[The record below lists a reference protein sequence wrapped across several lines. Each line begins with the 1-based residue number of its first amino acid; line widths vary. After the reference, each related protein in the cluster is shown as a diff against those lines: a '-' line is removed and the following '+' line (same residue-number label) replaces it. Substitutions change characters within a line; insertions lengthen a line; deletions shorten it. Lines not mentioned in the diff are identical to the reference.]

1 MAMSAPPRRPVE
13 EIVSEREDFPPLGA
27 AVGPADLSRLTLVM
41 VGHAHIDL
49 GYRWDLKETIHRI
62 APATFRGVLAVMEQT
77 HGFTFCQSQMFLYRA
92 MEQEYPELFGRIRR
106 QVDAGAWEVIGGAW
120 CEYDA
125 LLPAGEAVIRQ
136 HLQGARYALDHLGVA
151 DQTVAFFPDSFIGHA
166 ATLPQILAGCGYRYY
181 LFTRGVPR
189 WPGRI
194 WRAFRWVG
202 PDGSELVAY
211 RPFGSYGN
219 PPLTPAYLETLKPF
233 ADTATTAEELALYG
247 AGDHGG
253 GPREDDLAAIRALRA
268 LPTAP
273 DWRFGT
279 VHDFFAQTFPWEQRQ
294 TLPEYR
300 GTRDCFATGALTS
313 QAQIKRRN
321 RRLEHRLVSAE
332 ALAAM
337 GAVLQRKPAY
347 PRLDF
352 IELWQQ
358 FLTLQFHDILPGT
371 SVAAVYH
378 QAHEWYDRIEA
389 DLSLLEQRSLAQLQ
403 ARLDTRGDGYPLVV
417 YNPAAFAVAGRV
429 EARYPEWLGGLAKH
443 GSLALRGPDGAPLPA
458 CFTREGVGFQVRLPA
473 FGYGLYRVTAAV
485 EAQPAPLPQYHATF
499 DGRVMQNEH
508 YRLTFAPDSGDLV
521 DLEDLVNGRQLLAG
535 PSNRLVLHEEEE
547 QATSW
552 VQAFTGHI
560 EPLTLVEPP
569 HLSEN
574 GPFHGVI
581 RTTSRTRWSVFT
593 REVILTEAGLGFR
606 LAIDWHETDAFL
618 KLTFSPRLHAPTVTV
633 ALSHGSTP
641 VTAPER
647 EFCLHE
653 WVDLSDACGGQTLV
667 TDAVYGADWVDGVL
681 GLSVIRTVRDMDPEM
696 AHGTHEV
703 RYALHPH
710 GGPLVASVATAAAH
724 TLLRPLQ
731 WTWTSAHHG
740 GLMRWGAID
749 SSRPLTPAGSFF
761 AVGAANVELCAIKM
775 PEDQFTPDAFVI
787 RLREVDGQSVCCPLD
802 LPLPCSALHRADHLE
817 RPQERL
823 AGQEGRRVAV
833 TLRPYELV
841 TLIASL

>member
-1 MAMSAPPRRPVE
+1 MSAPARRPVE
-13 EIVSEREDFPPLGA
+13 EVVSEREDFPPPGA
-27 AVGPADLSRLTLVM
+27 DVGPADLSGLTLVM
-41 VGHAHIDL
+41 AGHAHIDL
-49 GYRWDLKETIHRI
+49 GYRWDLKETVHRI

-77 HGFTFCQSQMFLYRA
+77 PGFTFCQSQMFLYRA
-92 MEQEYPELFGRIRR
+92 MEQEYPEIFARIRR
-106 QVDAGAWEVIGGAW
+106 QVEAGAWEVIGGAW

-125 LLPAGEAVIRQ
+125 LLPGGEAVIRQ
-136 HLQGARYALDHLGVA
+136 HLQGTRYALDHLGVA

-189 WPGRI
+189 WPGPIR
-194 WRAFRWVG
+194 RAFRWVG
-202 PDGSELVAY
+202 PDGSELIAY

-219 PPLTPAYLETLKPF
+219 PPLTPAYLESLKPF
-233 ADTATTAEELALYG
+233 ADTATTTEELALYG

-253 GPREDDLAAIRALRA
+253 GPREDDLAALEALR
-268 LPTAP
+268 LVPKAP
-273 DWRFGT
+273 NWRFGT
-279 VHDFFAQTFPWEQRQ
+279 VQGFFAQTFPWDQRQ
-294 TLPEYR
+294 ALAEYH

-337 GAVLQRKPAY
+337 GAILQRKPAY

-371 SVAAVYH
+371 SVAAVYR
-378 QAHEWYDRIEA
+378 QAHGWYDRLEA
-389 DLSLLEQRSLAQLQ
+389 DLNVLERGALAQLQ
-403 ARLDTRGDGYPLVV
+403 ARLDTRGDGWPLLV
-417 YNPAAFAVAGRV
+417 YNPGAFAATGRV
-429 EARYPEWLGGLAKH
+429 EARYPDWFGGSLSH
-443 GSLALRGPDGAPLPA
+443 GSLALHGPDGAPLPA
-458 CFTREGVGFQVRLPA
+458 CFTPEGVTFQTQLPA
-473 FGYGLYRVTAAV
+473 FGYGLYRVTAV
-485 EAQPAPLPQYHATF
+485 TQAQTAPVPRPHATF
-499 DGRVMQNEH
+499 DGRLLQDRH
-508 YRLTFAPDSGDLV
+508 YRLTFAPENGDLV
-521 DLEDLVNGRQLLAG
+521 GLEDLASGRQLLAG

-552 VQAFTGHI
+552 VQAFTGQI
-560 EPLTLVEPP
+560 LPLTLVDPP
-569 HLSEN
+569 HLSAS
-574 GPFHGVI
+574 GPFGCVV

-593 REVILTEAGLGFR
+593 REVILTETGVEFR
-606 LAIDWHETDAFL
+606 LAVDWHETDAFL
-618 KLTFSPRLHAPTVTV
+618 KLAFSPDVTTPTVTA
-633 ALSHGSTP
+633 ALGHGS
-641 VTAPER
+641 VQVAEPER

-653 WVDLSDACGGQTLV
+653 WVDLSDAHGGHTLV

-696 AHGTHEV
+696 AHGAHEV

-710 GGPLVASVATAAAH
+710 RGALVASVAAAAAQA
-724 TLLRPLQ
+724 LLRPFQ
-731 WTWTSAHHG
+731 WTWASAHHG
-740 GLMRWGAID
+740 GMMRWGAID
-749 SSRPLTPAGSFF
+749 SSRPLAAADSFF
-761 AVGAANVELCAIKM
+761 SVGAPNVEVCAVKM

-787 RLREVDGQSVCCPLD
+787 RLREVDGQSVCCSLT
-802 LPLPCSALHRADHLE
+802 LPVPCRALHRADHLE

-823 AGQEGRRVAV
+823 ADQQGRQVAV
-833 TLRPYELV
+833 GLRPYELV